1 MSAQQLEVTTAAERS
16 LSTQLAERSISNPE
30 WHTLSKSLYPGAS
43 QASVLMVIDYC
54 RARNLDPL
62 KKPCHIVP
70 MQVKVGRDY
79 EWRDVILP
87 GIYELRTTAI
97 RTGLYL
103 GHSKPEY
110 GEPAEFMGMTVPAWC
125 DLVIYRWNDAA
136 KLKAEF
142 PVRTY
147 FAEVCGTTW
156 DKEAK
161 AHKANARWS
170 KAPVQ
175 MMVKCAE
182 AAGLREA
189 FPDELGG
196 QMTVEEMEGQR
207 PMIDVTP
214 TDENGDPFT
223 NSAQGR
229 KLVSPVK
236 LRKVVEGLMAAVAA
250 KDGKALWAIIHEN
263 DMTKD
268 LDAPRYIWS
277 KLRSWEGRAI
287 NELMDATKQYRVEG
301 IDLGAWAV
309 TTLKGCASGPDLLA
323 AYDAIQAAYADEDL
337 EVPADIQTVF
347 GDLKQALAVP

>member
-1 MSAQQLEVTTAAERS
+1 MSAQQQEVTTAAERS
-16 LSTQLAERSISNPE
+16 LSTQLAERAISNPE

-70 MQVKVGRDY
+70 MKVKIGRDY

-110 GEPAEFMGMTVPAWC
+110 GDPVEYMGMTVPAWC
-125 DLVIYRWNDAA
+125 DFVIYRWNEAA

-142 PVRTY
+142 PVRVY

-156 DKEAK
+156 DKDAQAE
-161 AHKANARWS
+161 KANARWA

-207 PMIDVTP
+207 QLIDVTP
-214 TDENGDPFT
+214 DDDVQAGVNA
-223 NSAQGR
+223 AQGR

-236 LRKVVEGLMAAVAA
+236 LRKVIEGLLAAVAA

-277 KLRSWEGRAI
+277 KLRSYESRAI
-287 NELMDATKQYRVEG
+287 SDLMTATKQYAREG
-301 IDLGAWAV
+301 IDIGEWSVTALNTAVSGADLV
-309 TTLKGCASGPDLLA
+309 ASWS
-323 AYDAIQAAYADEDL
+323 AIQGAYQAEDL
-337 EVPADIQTVF
+337 PVPADVETVYI
-347 GDLKQALAVP
+347 DRKQALGVS

>member
-1 MSAQQLEVTTAAERS
+1 MSAQQQEVTVSAERT
-16 LSTQLAERSISNPE
+16 LSTQLAERSITNPQ

-87 GIYELRTTAI
+87 GIYELRTTAM

-110 GEPAEFMGMTVPAWC
+110 GELFEFMGMNVPAWC

-156 DKEAK
+156 DKEAQ

-207 PMIDVTP
+207 QLIDVTP
-214 TDENGDPFT
+214 GDGGETIPAPHGT
-223 NSAQGR
+223 KIPPKQ
-229 KLVSPVK
+229 
-236 LRKVVEGLMAAVAA
+236 LRKVVEGLNKAVEDE
-250 KDGKALWAIIHEN
+250 DGPGLLQILGELEN
-263 DMTKD
+263 DE
-268 LDAPRYIWS
+268 LEFLWG
-277 KLRSWEGRAI
+277 KLRSYERSAIKKLEASARAADCGI
-287 NELMDATKQYRVEG
+287 QLDKLSESNLRGCKDIDALTECMAK
-301 IDLGAWAV
+301 V
-309 TTLKGCASGPDLLA
+309 TD
-323 AYDAIQAAYADEDL
+323 AYAENEQ
-337 EVPADIQTVF
+337 EVPGDIQSLYQT
-347 GDLKQALAVP
+347 LRAELRK

>member
-1 MSAQQLEVTTAAERS
+1 MSAQQQEVATATERS
-16 LSTQLAERSISNPE
+16 LSVQLQERDINPAQ

-87 GIYELRTTAI
+87 GIYELRTTAM
-97 RTGLYL
+97 RTGVYL

-110 GEPAEFMGMTVPAWC
+110 GPEIEYLGVKAPEYV
-125 DLVIYRWNDAA
+125 DLVIYRWSEAA
-136 KLKAEF
+136 RMKAEF
-142 PVRTY
+142 PVRVR
-147 FAEVCGTTW
+147 FVEACATTW

-161 AHKANARWS
+161 VAKVNARWT

-175 MMVKCAE
+175 MLVKCAE

-207 PMIDVTP
+207 QLIDVTP
-214 TDENGDPFT
+214 RDPDEQET
-223 NSAQGR
+223 NFGTAKIGAVR
-229 KLVSPVK
+229 M
-236 LRKVVEGLMAAVAA
+236 REICEGAVAA
-250 KDGKALWAIIHEN
+250 AKAGDANALWAVWGPLSNAEIELVW
-263 DMTKD
+263 KQ
-268 LDAPRYIWS
+268 
-277 KLRSWEGRAI
+277 LRSYERTAI
-287 NELMDATKQYRVEG
+287 KKLQS
-301 IDLGAWAV
+301 L
-309 TTLKGCASGPDLLA
+309 P
-323 AYDAIQAAYADEDL
+323 AYAVAQSGLDVLAWSIEALQAQKDPVAL
-337 EVPADIQTVF
+337 EKTWTIVQEIYAEHDQEVPLGIQTVHSDRKAEL
-347 GDLKQALAVP
+347 GA

>member
-1 MSAQQLEVTTAAERS
+1 MSAQQQEVAVAAERS
-16 LSTQLAERSISNPE
+16 LSVQLAERNITNPQ
-30 WHTLSKSLYPGAS
+30 WHTLSKSLYPGAT

-87 GIYELRTTAI
+87 GIYELRTTAM

-110 GEPAEFMGMTVPAWC
+110 GPEIEFMGVKAPEYV
-125 DLVIYRWNDAA
+125 DLIIYRWSEAA
-136 KLKAEF
+136 QMKAEF
-142 PVRTY
+142 PIRTR
-147 FAEVCGTTW
+147 FSEVCGTTW

-161 AHKANARWS
+161 SAKANARWS

-175 MMVKCAE
+175 MLVKCAE

-207 PMIDVTP
+207 QLIDVTP
-214 TDENGDPFT
+214 HDENEHDT
-223 NSAQGR
+223 NFGAV
-229 KLVSPVK
+229 KLSPVK
-236 LRKVVEGLMAAVAA
+236 KREIIEGLLAAT
-250 KDGKALWAIIHEN
+250 KAE
-263 DMTKD
+263 D
-268 LDAPRYIWS
+268 LDAFAKIFTPLTNGEREVLW
-277 KLRSWEGRAI
+277 KELRSYERSAIKKMEDRAKKAGVGVEVTPWAI
-287 NELMDATKQYRVEG
+287 SLIAAVKTPEALADAWK
-301 IDLGAWAV
+301 
-309 TTLKGCASGPDLLA
+309 
-323 AYDAIQAAYADEDL
+323 AIQDAFAADDQ
-337 EVPADIQTVF
+337 EVPADIDTLYQDRKREM
-347 GDLKQALAVP
+347 GLQ

>member
-1 MSAQQLEVTTAAERS
+1 
-16 LSTQLAERSISNPE
+16 
-30 WHTLSKSLYPGAS
+30 
-43 QASVLMVIDYC
+43 MVIDYC
-54 RARNLDPL
+54 RARSLDPL

-87 GIYELRTTAI
+87 GIYELRTTAM

-110 GEPAEFMGMTVPAWC
+110 GESAEFMGVMAPAWC

-136 KLKAEF
+136 KLRGEF
-142 PVRTY
+142 PVRVY

-161 AHKANARWS
+161 AMRANARWS

-207 PMIDVTP
+207 QVIDVTP
-214 TDENGDPFT
+214 DEDREQETDLGP
-223 NSAQGR
+223 AKVGAVKMR
-229 KLVSPVK
+229 KIVDGLNEAAGKQDAVTVKAIRAELNNAEWLLVW
-236 LRKVVEGLMAAVAA
+236 RQ
-250 KDGKALWAIIHEN
+250 
-263 DMTKD
+263 
-268 LDAPRYIWS
+268 
-277 KLRSWEGRAI
+277 LRSWERSAI
-287 NELMDATKQYRVEG
+287 TKALEAAKSLPQGDDLDAWALEAIRTAKDQEA
-301 IDLGAWAV
+301 LGAAWRAV
-309 TTLKGCASGPDLLA
+309 EDMYAEKDTQVPDSVATACDTRRGEL
-323 AYDAIQAAYADEDL
+323 
-337 EVPADIQTVF
+337 
-347 GDLKQALAVP
+347 

>member
-1 MSAQQLEVTTAAERS
+1 MSAQQQEVAVAAERS
-16 LSTQLAERSISNPE
+16 LSVQLSERSITPPQ
-30 WHTLSKSLYPGAS
+30 WHTLTKSLYPGAS

-87 GIYELRTTAI
+87 GIYELRTTAM

-110 GEPAEFMGMTVPAWC
+110 GPEIEFMGIKAPEYV
-125 DLVIYRWNDAA
+125 DLIIYRWSEAA
-136 KLKAEF
+136 HMKAEF
-142 PVRTY
+142 PIRTR
-147 FAEVCGTTW
+147 FTEVCGTTW

-161 AHKANARWS
+161 APKVNARWA

-175 MMVKCAE
+175 MLVKCGE

-207 PMIDVTP
+207 QLIDVTP
-214 TDENGDPFT
+214 AEDREQETNFGPAKIGAVKMRTICEGAIKAAAEGDAVALWNLWGPLSNAEIELVWKQLRSYERT
-223 NSAQGR
+223 AITKLLKSPAYEIAQSGLDVAAWAVSALQ
-229 KLVSPVK
+229 
-236 LRKVVEGLMAAVAA
+236 AA
-250 KDGKALWAIIHEN
+250 KDVAALDKTYAIVE
-263 DMTKD
+263 
-268 LDAPRYIWS
+268 
-277 KLRSWEGRAI
+277 
-287 NELMDATKQYRVEG
+287 EL
-301 IDLGAWAV
+301 
-309 TTLKGCASGPDLLA
+309 
-323 AYDAIQAAYADEDL
+323 YADHDQ
-337 EVPADIQTVF
+337 EVPLDIQTVRT
-347 GDLKQALAVP
+347 DRKQELGA

>member
-1 MSAQQLEVTTAAERS
+1 MSAQQQEVATATERS
-16 LSTQLAERSISNPE
+16 LSVQLQERDINPAQ

-87 GIYELRTTAI
+87 GIYELRTTAM
-97 RTGLYL
+97 RTGVYL

-110 GEPAEFMGMTVPAWC
+110 GPEIEYLGVKAPEYV
-125 DLVIYRWNDAA
+125 DLVIYRWSEAA
-136 KLKAEF
+136 HMKAEF
-142 PVRTY
+142 PVRVR
-147 FAEVCGTTW
+147 FVEACATTW

-161 AHKANARWS
+161 AAKVNARWT

-175 MMVKCAE
+175 MLVKCAE

-207 PMIDVTP
+207 QVIDVTP
-214 TDENGDPFT
+214 GEEAIPAGKKVGAKKLREVVTGIRKACGNLVDDDADEPD
-223 NSAQGR
+223 A
-229 KLVSPVK
+229 VK
-236 LRKVVEGLMAAVAA
+236 LHAIYGQLDSEQQLFVWEHLESWERAAVKKLKDSPAYKIAESGLDVAA
-250 KDGKALWAIIHEN
+250 WSIETINGTKDPVALEKAWATIQELYAEN
-263 DMTKD
+263 D
-268 LDAPRYIWS
+268 A
-277 KLRSWEGRAI
+277 
-287 NELMDATKQYRVEG
+287 
-301 IDLGAWAV
+301 
-309 TTLKGCASGPDLLA
+309 
-323 AYDAIQAAYADEDL
+323 
-337 EVPADIQTVF
+337 EVPADIETVHQDRKTEL
-347 GDLKQALAVP
+347 GA

>member
-1 MSAQQLEVTTAAERS
+1 MSAQQQEVAVAAERT
-16 LSTQLAERSISNPE
+16 LSVQLAERSITNAQ

-87 GIYELRTTAI
+87 GIYELRTTAM

-110 GEPAEFMGMTVPAWC
+110 GPEIEYLGVKAPEYV
-125 DLVIYRWNDAA
+125 DLVIYRWNDTA
-136 KLKAEF
+136 KLRGEF
-142 PVRTY
+142 PVRVR
-147 FAEVCGTTW
+147 FVEVCGTTW

-161 AHKANARWS
+161 VAKVNARWT

-175 MMVKCAE
+175 MMVKCGE

-207 PMIDVTP
+207 QVIDVTP
-214 TDENGDPFT
+214 TDDLDVPEGT
-223 NSAQGR
+223 QEKRIGHA
-229 KLVSPVK
+229 K
-236 LRKVVEGLMAAVAA
+236 LRDTVEKITKYTEN
-250 KDGKALWAIIHEN
+250 KDGDNLMKLWREFDQEQQLYVWRFLLPWVRRAFKEVEAIARK
-263 DMTKD
+263 T
-268 LDAPRYIWS
+268 
-277 KLRSWEGRAI
+277 
-287 NELMDATKQYRVEG
+287 TG
-301 IDLGAWAV
+301 I
-309 TTLKGCASGPDLLA
+309 
-323 AYDAIQAAYADEDL
+323 
-337 EVPADIQTVF
+337 
-347 GDLKQALAVP
+347 GDLPSFSVELAKSCKNSLELDTAWKRVQDAFTEADQEIPDNVLTAFDEARSAMGAN

>member
-1 MSAQQLEVTTAAERS
+1 MNAESTQVTTSAERS
-16 LSTQLAERSISNPE
+16 LSTQLAERSITNPE

-110 GEPAEFMGMTVPAWC
+110 GEPVEFMGMTVPAWC

-156 DKEAK
+156 DKDIQ

-170 KAPVQ
+170 RAPVQ

-207 PMIDVTP
+207 QLIDVTP
-214 TDENGDPFT
+214 GDRDYEADTDMGP
-223 NSAQGR
+223 AKIGAI
-229 KLVSPVK
+229 KM
-236 LRKVVEGLMAAVAA
+236 RKVVEGLDAAVKSDDPVAYLA
-250 KDGKALWAIIHEN
+250 VRNELNNAEWMLVW
-263 DMTKD
+263 
-268 LDAPRYIWS
+268 RQ
-277 KLRSWEGRAI
+277 LRSWERTALNKLDDKAKTLPPKDLVQWALTAI
-287 NELMDATKQYRVEG
+287 ETSK
-301 IDLGAWAV
+301 
-309 TTLKGCASGPDLLA
+309 SGPDLLA
-323 AYDAIQAAYADEDL
+323 SWDAVQGAFQEADQ
-337 EVPADIQTVF
+337 EVPADIETVYL
-347 GDLKQALAVP
+347 DRKQALAVP

>member
-1 MSAQQLEVTTAAERS
+1 MSAEQTQVITAERS
-16 LSTQLAERSISNPE
+16 LSVQLTERSITNPQ

-70 MQVKVGRDY
+70 MQIKVGRDY

-87 GIYELRTTAI
+87 GIYELRTTAM

-110 GEPAEFMGMTVPAWC
+110 GPEIEFMGVKAPEYC
-125 DLVIYRWNDAA
+125 DLTIYRWNDVA
-136 KLKAEF
+136 KLRAEF
-142 PVRTY
+142 PVRVR

-156 DKEAK
+156 DKDAK
-161 AHKANARWS
+161 APKVNARWS

-175 MMVKCAE
+175 MTVKCGE

-207 PMIDVTP
+207 QLIDVTP
-214 TDENGDPFT
+214 REEAGNETIPDSTGKIAPK
-223 NSAQGR
+223 R
-229 KLVSPVK
+229 
-236 LRKVVEGLMAAVAA
+236 LRVVVEGMLEAVAKNDA
-250 KDGKALWAIIHEN
+250 AALQRVDSELNNEQQLFVWGE
-263 DMTKD
+263 
-268 LDAPRYIWS
+268 
-277 KLRSWEGRAI
+277 LRSWERASI
-287 NELMDATKQYRVEG
+287 KKLMDSSAYKIAKSGLDLPAWSVEA
-301 IDLGAWAV
+301 IRTARD
-309 TTLKGCASGPDLLA
+309 PA
-323 AYDAIQAAYADEDL
+323 ALQTAYTAIEEAFAENDV
-337 EVPADIQTVF
+337 EVPLDIQTMHTDRKAEL
-347 GDLKQALAVP
+347 GA

>member
-1 MSAQQLEVTTAAERS
+1 VAAERS
-16 LSTQLAERSISNPE
+16 LSVQLQERSITPPQ

-54 RARNLDPL
+54 RARKLDPL

-70 MQVKVGRDY
+70 MQIKVGRDY

-87 GIYELRTTAI
+87 GIYELRTTAM

-110 GEPAEFMGMTVPAWC
+110 GPEIEFMGVKAPEYV
-125 DLVIYRWNDAA
+125 DLVIYRWSEAA
-136 KLKAEF
+136 QMKAEF
-142 PVRTY
+142 PIRTR

-161 AHKANARWS
+161 APKVNARWL

-175 MMVKCAE
+175 MMVKCGE

-207 PMIDVTP
+207 QLIDVTP
-214 TDENGDPFT
+214 AEDREQET
-223 NSAQGR
+223 NFGAV
-229 KLVSPVK
+229 KLSPVK
-236 LRKVVEGLMAAVAA
+236 MRTICEGAVTAAGKGDA
-250 KDGKALWAIIHEN
+250 KALWEVWGALSNAEIELVW
-263 DMTKD
+263 KQ
-268 LDAPRYIWS
+268 
-277 KLRSWEGRAI
+277 LRSYERSAI
-287 NELMDATKQYRVEG
+287 KKLQASNDYKIAESGLD
-301 IDLGAWAV
+301 IPAWSISVLQASKDPEQV
-309 TTLKGCASGPDLLA
+309 LK
-323 AYDAIQAAYADEDL
+323 AYALIQEIYAEHDQ
-337 EVPADIQTVF
+337 EVPLDIQTVRT
-347 GDLKQALAVP
+347 DRLAELGVAQ